1 MTAQNTQDERKY
13 AWIYLFNLGFYVL
26 PLVLFPYPLWEIA
39 VLVVALIVF
48 VGLYLYCFNL
58 QPEQMLLPILA
69 MYFLAVATTP
79 LNPGSVALFSYV
91 GFFVGFA
98 YRWPIALAS
107 VIGIVATLA
116 VFQFGV
122 GTRWDLFFHY
132 GAVIVITVAIFGRV
146 ERLRQRHAEAERKS
160 QEEIERLAT
169 RVERERIARDLH
181 DILGHTLSSIV
192 LKSDLAQAQLAKQQY
207 KQAGVQLAELSEIA
221 RASLSQ
227 VRQSVSGY
235 KHGGL
240 NLELNRLVQRLK
252 DAGFD
257 TQISGQP
264 PAMDTERE
272 TAVVLALT
280 ELVTNIIR
288 HSKGQRCEIHFDESA
303 DTYQIKIEDNGPCTD
318 ISTGNGLQGVQLRM
332 HELGGSV
339 KVNTQTGCAVSL
351 LFPKFIEGPL

>member
-1 MTAQNTQDERKY
+1 MTAQNAQVERKY

-26 PLVLFPYPLWEIA
+26 PMVLFPYPLWEIS

-58 QPEQMLLPILA
+58 QPEQMLLPILS
-69 MYFLAVATTP
+69 MYFIAAVTTP
-79 LNPGSVALFSYV
+79 LNPGSMALFSYV

-107 VIGIVATLA
+107 VVGIIATLA
-116 VFQFGV
+116 LFQFVV

-132 GAVIVITVAIFGRV
+132 GGVIVITVAIFGRV
-146 ERLRQRHAEAERKS
+146 ERLRQRHAEAVRKS

-207 KQAGVQLAELSEIA
+207 EQAGVQLAELSEIA

-240 NLELNRLVQRLK
+240 SLELHRLAQRLK

-257 TQISGQP
+257 TEISGHP
-264 PAMDTERE
+264 PAMNTERE

-288 HSKGQRCEIHFDESA
+288 HSKGQRCEIHFDENS
-303 DTYQIKIEDNGPCTD
+303 DIYQIKIEDNGPCTG
-318 ISTGNGLQGVQLRM
+318 INAGNGLKGVKLRI
-332 HELGGSV
+332 HELGGSM
-339 KVNTQTGCAVSL
+339 KVNTEEGCAVSL
-351 LFPKFIEGPL
+351 LFPKFVERPL

>member
-26 PLVLFPYPLWEIA
+26 PLVIFPYPLWEIA

-69 MYFLAVATTP
+69 MYFIAVATTP

-91 GFFVGFA
+91 GFFVSFA

-107 VIGIVATLA
+107 VMGIVATLA
-116 VFQFGV
+116 VLQFGL

-146 ERLRQRHAEAERKS
+146 ERLRQRHAQAERKS
-160 QEEIERLAT
+160 QAEIERLAT

-207 KQAGVQLAELSEIA
+207 KEAKQQLAELSEVA
-221 RASLSQ
+221 RDSLSQ

-240 NLELNRLVQRLK
+240 TLELTRLTQRLK
-252 DAGFD
+252 DAGFE
-257 TQISGQP
+257 TRITGQP
-264 PAMDTERE
+264 PVMNTERE
-272 TAVVLALT
+272 TAVVLALK

-288 HSKGQRCEIHFDESA
+288 HSKGQLCKIHFNESA
-303 DTYQIKIEDNGPCTD
+303 DTYQINIEDNGSCEQLK
-318 ISTGNGLQGVQLRM
+318 IGNGLQGVKLRM
-332 HELGGSV
+332 
-339 KVNTQTGCAVSL
+339 
-351 LFPKFIEGPL
+351 

>member
-1 MTAQNTQDERKY
+1 MTARTAQSEHNY

-26 PLVLFPYPLWEIA
+26 PLVLFPYPLWEVS
-39 VLVVALIVF
+39 VLVVALVVF
-48 VGLYLYCFNL
+48 IGLYFYCFHL
-58 QPEQMLLPILA
+58 QPEQMLLPILS
-69 MYFLAVATTP
+69 MYLIAAATTP
-79 LNPGSVALFSYV
+79 LNPGSIALFSYV
-91 GFFVGFA
+91 GFFAGFA

-107 VIGIVATLA
+107 VVGMIATLA
-116 VFQFGV
+116 AFQFVV

-160 QEEIERLAT
+160 QEEIKRLAT

-207 KQAGVQLAELSEIA
+207 QQAEVQLIELSDIA
-221 RASLSQ
+221 RTSLSQ

-240 NLELNRLVQRLK
+240 NLELNRLAQRLS
-252 DAGFD
+252 DAGFE
-257 TQISGQP
+257 TQISGHP
-264 PAMDTERE
+264 PAMNTEKE

-280 ELVTNIIR
+280 ELVTNVIR
-288 HSKGQRCEIHFDESA
+288 HSKGQRCDIKFDESA
-303 DTYQIKIEDNGPCTD
+303 DTYQINVQDNGPCDD
-318 ISTGNGLQGVQLRM
+318 ISAGNGLQGVELRM

-339 KVNTQTGCAVSL
+339 KVTTDTGCAVSL
-351 LFPKFIEGPL
+351 LVPKFIERPL